1 MDDIDSKIVRY
12 LAGDGR
18 MSFAALGRLV
28 NLSTP
33 AVHYRVKALER
44 RGVITG
50 YGARL
55 DPAALGLGLCGL
67 VALETGG
74 RLDSV
79 VEALEAMAEVE
90 TCWTTAG
97 ASDLVAMVRAEDPA
111 GMERVLLRV
120 RELPGVE
127 RTRTTILLATR
138 FDREPDPAG
147 LDRAG

>member
-1 MDDIDSKIVRY
+1 MDDIDLKILRY
-12 LAGDGR
+12 LTEDGR
-18 MSFAALGRLV
+18 MSLAKLGRMV

-33 AVHYRVKALER
+33 AVHYRVRNLER

-50 YGARL
+50 YSARI
-55 DPAALGLGLCGL
+55 DPTAIGLGLCGL

-74 RLDSV
+74 PIDAV
-79 VEALEAMAEVE
+79 VAALEGMPEVE

-97 ASDLVAMVRAEDPA
+97 ASDLMALVRAADPP
-111 GMERVLLRV
+111 GLERALLRV

-138 FDREPDPAG
+138 FDREPDPA
-147 LDRAG
+147 LARAD